1 MTWHS
6 NNSLPTCWI
15 VKKLTYGLVLPRI
28 VHTVINK
35 YSYSINFFNTKKKKS
50 ETHESKFKMNCTN
63 FYFYFYFLG
72 SYPMLYTPIDKLIT
86 PWSSSYE
93 THFQSTIYIYIYIK
107 FCGKILLCWPKTKW
121 VEAVLV
127 IFFFFF
133 FLLSLEKFYL
143 KKSDFNAL

>member
-35 YSYSINFFNTKKKKS
+35 YSYSINFFNTKKKKKKIA
-50 ETHESKFKMNCTN
+50 ETQESKFKMNCTN
-63 FYFYFYFLG
+63 FYFYFLG

-93 THFQSTIYIYIYIK
+93 THFQSTIYIYIY
-107 FCGKILLCWPKTKW
+107 KILLCWPKTKW

-127 IFFFFF
+127 TFFFFF
-133 FLLSLEKFYL
+133 AQLRKILLKK